1 VSTRREEPTVHR
13 LRHSKSNMPS
23 GMADLRRS
31 FGMTCCPGCIS
42 DLLQMSTR
50 WYFVPGIR

>member
-1 VSTRREEPTVHR
+1 MSTRREEPTVHR